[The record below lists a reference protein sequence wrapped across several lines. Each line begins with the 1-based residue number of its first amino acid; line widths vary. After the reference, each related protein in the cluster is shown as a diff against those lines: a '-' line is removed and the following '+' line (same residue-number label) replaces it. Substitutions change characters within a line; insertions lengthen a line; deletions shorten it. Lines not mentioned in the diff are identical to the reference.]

1 MRVHAGMQRMGLT
14 PLTAPTASTKRFPDG
29 AEFRLEIPSVEGPRV
44 LAEVIAAA
52 AAAGVVIN
60 RVSQGSGGMLLT
72 KAELVEMAGLAREA
86 GMEVALFVGPRAGFD
101 TGGLVRAP
109 GGGAHYGAIRGLR
122 QVGYAVADVERSAEA
137 GIRSFLVADLGLLAV
152 LVDLQRSGDLP
163 ADIVWKISAYLAS
176 SNASTLKVLERMG
189 AGTVNIASDVTR
201 SQLAEM
207 RAHVDIP
214 IDLYLETPD
223 AMGGIVRG
231 HEIADFVEA
240 GAPLYIKMGLRN
252 AGGVYPG
259 GAHLADNAIAM
270 AREKVHRCAI
280 ALEWLERERPGS
292 IQSRPHAK
300 GMAIPAPPQAARPG

>member
-1 MRVHAGMQRMGLT
+1 VRVHPGLRRLGLE
-14 PLTAPTASTKRFPDG
+14 PMTAPTASMKRFPDG

-44 LAEVIAAA
+44 LAEVIKAA

-72 KAELVEMAGLAREA
+72 KAELGEMADLASEA
-86 GMEVALFVGPRAGFD
+86 GMEVALFIGPRAGFD
-101 TGGLVRAP
+101 TGGLVRAT
-109 GGGAHYGAIRGLR
+109 GGAVHYGAVRGLR
-122 QVGYAVADVERSAEA
+122 QVAYAVADVERCVQA

-163 ADIVWKISAYLAS
+163 AEIVWKISAYLAS

-189 AGTVNIASDVTR
+189 AGTVNVASDITLT
-201 SQLAEM
+201 QLAEM

-240 GAPLYIKMGLRN
+240 GAPLYVKMGLRN
-252 AGGVYPG
+252 ARGVYPG
-259 GAHLADNAIAM
+259 GAHLDGDAMAM
-270 AREKVHRCAI
+270 AREKVHRCAV

-292 IQSRPHAK
+292 VQSRPHAA
-300 GMAIPAPPQAARPG
+300 GMAIPAPPQGALG

>member
-1 MRVHAGMQRMGLT
+1 MRVHPGLQRMGLA
-14 PLTAPTASTKRFPDG
+14 PVSAPTASTKRFPDG
-29 AEFRLEIPSVEGPRV
+29 AEFRLEIPSVEGPSV

-72 KAELVEMAGLAREA
+72 KAELEEMAGLASDA

-101 TGGLVRAP
+101 TGGLVRTP
-109 GGGAHYGAIRGLR
+109 GGAVHYGALRGLR
-122 QVGYAVADVERSAEA
+122 QIGYAVADIERCAEA
-137 GIRSFLVADLGLLAV
+137 GIRSFLVADLGLLAT

-163 ADIVWKISAYLAS
+163 PEIVWKVSAYLAS

-189 AGTVNIASDVTR
+189 AGTVNIASDVTLN
-201 SQLAEM
+201 QLAEM

-223 AMGGIVRG
+223 AMGGFVRG

-252 AGGVYPG
+252 ARGVYPG
-259 GAHLADNAIAM
+259 GGHLVNDAIAM
-270 AREKVHRCAI
+270 AREKVHRCAV
-280 ALEWLERERPGS
+280 ALEWLDRERPGS
-292 IQSRPHAK
+292 VQSRPHAK

>member
-1 MRVHAGMQRMGLT
+1 MRVHPGLQRLGLE
-14 PLTAPTASTKRFPDG
+14 PLAAPTASTKRFPDG

-44 LAEVIAAA
+44 LAEVIKTA

-72 KAELVEMAGLAREA
+72 KAELVEMAELASGA
-86 GMEVALFVGPRAGFD
+86 GMEVALFIGPRAGFD

-109 GGGAHYGAIRGLR
+109 GGAVHYGAVRGLR
-122 QVGYAVADVERSAEA
+122 QVAYAVADVERCAEA

-163 ADIVWKISAYLAS
+163 AEIVWKISAYLAS

-189 AGTVNIASDVTR
+189 AGTVNVASDITLN
-201 SQLAEM
+201 QLAEM
-207 RAHVDIP
+207 RAQVDIP

-252 AGGVYPG
+252 ARAVYPG
-259 GAHLADNAIAM
+259 GAHLDGDALAM
-270 AREKVHRCAI
+270 AREKVHRCAV

-292 IQSRPHAK
+292 VQSRPHAT
-300 GMAIPAPPQAARPG
+300 GMAIPAPPQGAPG

>member
-1 MRVHAGMQRMGLT
+1 VRVHPGLQRMGL
-14 PLTAPTASTKRFPDG
+14 APMAAPVASAKRFPDG
-29 AEFRLEIPSVEGPRV
+29 AEFRMEIPSVEGPRV

-52 AAAGVVIN
+52 ASAGVVVN

-72 KAELVEMAGLAREA
+72 GAELAEMAALASDA

-109 GGGAHYGAIRGLR
+109 GGAVHYGAVRGLR
-122 QVGYAVADVERSAEA
+122 QIGYAVADVERCVEA

-163 ADIVWKISAYLAS
+163 AEIVWKVSAYLAS
-176 SNASTLKVLERMG
+176 SNAATLRVLERMG
-189 AGTVNIASDVTR
+189 AGTVNIASDVTLN
-201 SQLAEM
+201 QLAEM
-207 RAHVDIP
+207 RAHVEIP

-223 AMGGIVRG
+223 AMGGFVRG
-231 HEIADFVEA
+231 QEIADFVEA

-252 AGGVYPG
+252 ARNAYPSG
-259 GAHLADNAIAM
+259 EHLVGDAIAA
-270 AREKVHRCAI
+270 AREKVHRCAV

-292 IQSRPHAK
+292 VQSRPHAK
-300 GMAIPAPPQAARPG
+300 GMAIPVVPA

>member
-1 MRVHAGMQRMGLT
+1 MA
-14 PLTAPTASTKRFPDG
+14 APTASTKRFPDG

-44 LAEVIAAA
+44 LAEVIKAA

-72 KAELVEMAGLAREA
+72 KAELGEMAELASEA
-86 GMEVALFVGPRAGFD
+86 GMEVALFIGPRAGFD

-109 GGGAHYGAIRGLR
+109 GGAVHYGALRGLR
-122 QVGYAVADVERSAEA
+122 QVAYAVADVERSVQA

-152 LVDLQRSGDLP
+152 LVDLQRAGDLP
-163 ADIVWKISAYLAS
+163 AEIVWKISAYLAS

-189 AGTVNIASDVTR
+189 AGTVNVASDVTL

-207 RAHVDIP
+207 RAAVDIP

-231 HEIADFVEA
+231 HEIGDFVEA

-252 AGGVYPG
+252 ARGVYPG
-259 GAHLADNAIAM
+259 GAHLDVDAMAM
-270 AREKVHRCAI
+270 AREKVHRCAV

-292 IQSRPHAK
+292 VQSRPHAA
-300 GMAIPAPPQAARPG
+300 GMAIPAPPHGAPG